1 MTRLLR
7 SGPAITR
14 SMASS
19 SSDIPMVFLLRRAA
33 RMAPSLIRLARS
45 APEKPGVTLARVA
58 SSTVLSNGLPL
69 AWTSRIALRPLM
81 SSAGFTCDGAAQQR
95 LASAR
100 RADKQ
105 HAFGNARA
113 ERGKLLRVL
122 QEFDDFLKFLFGLLN
137 AGDVLERDRRLV
149 AHEHARSTLAEAQRL
164 IV

>member
-19 SSDIPMVFLLRRAA
+19 SSDMPIVFLLRRAA

-45 APEKPGVTLARVA
+45 APEKPGVTLVDKDDARRVA
-58 SSTVLSNGLPL
+58 LGLVEQVAHAARANADEHL
-69 AWTSRIALRPLM
+69 HKFRTRDTEKRHT
-81 SSAGFTCDGAAQQR
+81 GFTRDGAAQQR
-95 LASAR
+95 LASTR
-100 RADKQ
+100 RADEQ

-122 QEFDDFLKFLFGLLN
+122 
-137 AGDVLERDRRLV
+137 
-149 AHEHARSTLAEAQRL
+149 
-164 IV
+164 